1 MSSVNLLK
9 NMVGAGVF
17 SLNAKCSAISSS
29 ALWPSCGLITLMA
42 AWATYNFYMIAEACK
57 LTSSSTYG
65 EAWGRT
71 VSESSKWII
80 QTVVTVA
87 PIVSCLANS
96 IVLTDILGLVYRS
109 VGAPVWMYANRNSV
123 IMLLTTTIL
132 YPLCVQKELS
142 ALKSV
147 SAFGILGH
155 LSAMAALGVRLWDK
169 SYRVGGAFYK
179 GSPLEQA
186 ATMLAPAVPAAADW
200 SKVFVL
206 ASLLSYCFV
215 CHYNAPRYYSELE
228 GKEKDEHKFLKM
240 TALSYGSGALIYMGT
255 MILGLRLFGPLSASF
270 ALNSFS
276 ISDPLGMVARV
287 AFGSSV
293 LASFPLIF
301 LNMRNYFA
309 ASIFPGLRSDQI
321 TALLLGFIALLTSM
335 VTDIGVVGSIAG
347 ALFGSSMMFI
357 FPPLMYM
364 GALRRTDMT
373 SPVPRLRTKIA
384 INTVLLVCGTAL
396 GGFGTLSSV
405 KAAFRR

>member
-1 MSSVNLLK
+1 MYSS
-9 NMVGAGVF
+9 
-17 SLNAKCSAISSS
+17 
-29 ALWPSCGLITLMA
+29 
-42 AWATYNFYMIAEACK
+42 
-57 LTSSSTYG
+57 
-65 EAWGRT
+65 
-71 VSESSKWII
+71 
-80 QTVVTVA
+80 
-87 PIVSCLANS
+87 
-96 IVLTDILGLVYRS
+96 
-109 VGAPVWMYANRNSV
+109 RNSV
-123 IMLLTTTIL
+123 ILLLTTTIL
-132 YPLCVQKELS
+132 YPLCVQKDLS

-155 LSAMAALGVRLWDK
+155 LSAMGALGVRLWDK
-169 SYRVGGAFYK
+169 SYRVGGTFYK
-179 GSPLEQA
+179 GSPLEKA
-186 ATMLAPAVPAAADW
+186 ATMLAPAVPAADW

-228 GKEKDEHKFLKM
+228 GKEADEHKFLKM

-255 MILGLRLFGPLSASF
+255 MILGLHLFGPLSASF

-276 ISDPLGMVARV
+276 INDPLGMVARV

-309 ASIFPGLRSDQI
+309 ASIFPSLKSDQI
-321 TALLLGFIALLTSM
+321 TALLLGLIALLTSV

-364 GALRRTDMT
+364 GALRKSDKTKPM
-373 SPVPRLRTKIA
+373 PRLRTKLA
-384 INTVLLVCGTAL
+384 INTVLLICGTAL
-396 GGFGTLSSV
+396 GGFGTFNSV
-405 KAAFRR
+405 KAAFKR